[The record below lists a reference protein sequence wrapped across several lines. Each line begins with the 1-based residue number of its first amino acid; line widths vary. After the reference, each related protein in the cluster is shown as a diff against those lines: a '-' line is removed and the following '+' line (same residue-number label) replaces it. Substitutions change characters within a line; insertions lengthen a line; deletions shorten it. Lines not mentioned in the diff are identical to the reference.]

1 MFGLFV
7 VAIICISAHSSKA
20 QHEHKRLASNLIL
33 EGHAYY
39 GFLIP
44 HHIEM
49 EIFNSHFPAFEIS
62 ITKLTHGRT
71 RWEYMYNYP
80 FVGIGYWYSDI
91 GRSPYLG
98 SAHAIFPYINFPL
111 TRKKDIQLYFRTG
124 LGIGY
129 MTKRFHRLDNYK
141 NVVIGSHIN
150 VAISLLLE
158 LKKRIG
164 EQFILSAGIGF
175 NHFSNGSMKTPNYG
189 INIPSIS
196 AGIAYR
202 LSKENPYFKQKLL
215 PELRPFEFDGK
226 KSVDLDVTAAF
237 GYKDMRSEIGG
248 RYVIFTT
255 FANLLKPTTFKSKYG
270 IGLDISYDGTDEQLI
285 LKEYHDTIDNK
296 IKLVQTGL
304 NLAYELNI
312 SKVSFIAN
320 LGIYLTSKYKG
331 DGIIYEKLA
340 LQYKISDHLFT
351 SITLK
356 AHAGRADFIV
366 LGIGYKFNLI
376 YY

>member
-1 MFGLFV
+1 
-7 VAIICISAHSSKA
+7 
-20 QHEHKRLASNLIL
+20 
-33 EGHAYY
+33 
-39 GFLIP
+39 
-44 HHIEM
+44 
-49 EIFNSHFPAFEIS
+49 
-62 ITKLTHGRT
+62 
-71 RWEYMYNYP
+71 MYNYP
-80 FVGIGYWYSDI
+80 FIGIGYWYSDI
-91 GRSPYLG
+91 GRSPHLG
-98 SAHAIFPYINFPL
+98 SAHAVFPYINFPL

-196 AGIAYR
+196 ASIAYR

-226 KSVDLDVTAAF
+226 KSVDLDVTVAF

-248 RYVIFTT
+248 RYVILTT
-255 FANLLKPTTFKSKYG
+255 FANLLKPTAFKSKYG

-285 LKEYHDTIDNK
+285 LKEYYDTIDNK

-356 AHAGRADFIV
+356 AHAGRADFIA